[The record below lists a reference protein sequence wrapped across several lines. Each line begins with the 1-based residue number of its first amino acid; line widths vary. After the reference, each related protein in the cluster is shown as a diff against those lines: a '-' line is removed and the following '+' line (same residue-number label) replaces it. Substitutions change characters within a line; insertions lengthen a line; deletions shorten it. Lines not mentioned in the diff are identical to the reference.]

1 MFDIIRYS
9 ADKADEWNAFVA
21 ASKNGTFLFDRRY
34 MDYHS
39 DRFLDHS
46 LMFYEKGRLY
56 AVMPAND
63 DKHGTL
69 FSHQGLTYGGLIM
82 DKGCRAAK
90 VRDLFLQMNDF
101 LRNEGFHRVVYKH
114 IPYIYNSLPAEE
126 DLFALTNV
134 CHAAV
139 ISRDVASVVDLH
151 RRLSL
156 SELRR
161 RGVRKAMAAH
171 LQVRESAD
179 YTSFWDVLSS
189 NLMERFHA
197 SPVHSLSEIEL
208 LSSRFPQN
216 IKLYV
221 VTDGGEVIGGTV
233 LYISADTVKTQ
244 YISTNDR
251 GRKVGALDYLF
262 SCLLD
267 KYEFDGFRFFDFGT
281 SNRVDTDDLNDP
293 LIFQKEGFGGR
304 AVCYDHYEWHL

>member
-46 LMFYEKGRLY
+46 LMFYEKGKLY

-63 DKHGTL
+63 DKHGSL
-69 FSHQGLTYGGLIM
+69 CSHQGLTYGGLIM

-101 LRNEGFHRVVYKH
+101 LRDEVFHRVVYKH
-114 IPYIYNSLPAEE
+114 IPYIYSSLPAEE

-134 CHAAV
+134 CGAT
-139 ISRDVASVVDLH
+139 IQSRDVASVVDLH
-151 RRLSL
+151 RRLPL

-161 RGVRKAMAAH
+161 RGIKKAVASR
-171 LQVRESAD
+171 LQVIESTD

-221 VTDGGEVIGGTV
+221 VTDGEEVIGGTV
-233 LYISADTVKTQ
+233 LYISADIVKTQ

-267 KYEFDGFRFFDFGT
+267 KYESDGFRFFDFGT
-281 SNRVDTDDLNDP
+281 SNRVDTDDLNEP

>member
-90 VRDLFLQMNDF
+90 VRDLFLQMNDY
-101 LRNEGFHRVVYKH
+101 LRVEGFHRVVYNH
-114 IPYIYNSLPAEE
+114 IPYIYSSLPAEE

-134 CHAAV
+134 CRAT
-139 ISRDVASVVDLH
+139 IQSRDVASVVDLH
-151 RRLSL
+151 RRLPF

-161 RGVRKAMAAH
+161 RGIKKAVASR
-171 LQVRESAD
+171 LQVIESTD

-233 LYISADTVKTQ
+233 FYISADTVKTQ

-251 GRKVGALDYLF
+251 GRRVGALDYLF

-267 KYEFDGFRFFDFGT
+267 KYESEGFRFFDFGT

>member
-46 LMFYEKGRLY
+46 LMFYEKGKLY

-63 DKHGTL
+63 DKHGSL
-69 FSHQGLTYGGLIM
+69 CSHQGLTYGGLIM
-82 DKGCRAAK
+82 DKVCRAAK

-101 LRNEGFHRVVYKH
+101 LRDEVFHRVVYKH
-114 IPYIYNSLPAEE
+114 IPYIYSSLPAEE

-134 CHAAV
+134 CGAT
-139 ISRDVASVVDLH
+139 IQSRDVASVVDLH
-151 RRLSL
+151 RRLPL

-161 RGVRKAMAAH
+161 RGIKKAVASR
-171 LQVRESAD
+171 LQVIESTD

-221 VTDGGEVIGGTV
+221 VTDGEEVIGGTV
-233 LYISADTVKTQ
+233 LYISADIVKTQ

-267 KYEFDGFRFFDFGT
+267 KYKSEGFRFFDFGT

-304 AVCYDHYEWHL
+304 AVCYDHYEWRL

>member
-46 LMFYEKGRLY
+46 LMFYEKGKLY

-63 DKHGTL
+63 DKHGSL
-69 FSHQGLTYGGLIM
+69 CSHQGLTYGGLIM

-101 LRNEGFHRVVYKH
+101 LRDEVFHRVVYKH
-114 IPYIYNSLPAEE
+114 IPYIYSSLPAEE

-134 CHAAV
+134 CGAT
-139 ISRDVASVVDLH
+139 IQSRDVASVVDLH
-151 RRLSL
+151 RRLPL

-161 RGVRKAMAAH
+161 RGIKKAVASR
-171 LQVRESAD
+171 LQVIESTD

-221 VTDGGEVIGGTV
+221 VTDGEEVIGGTV
-233 LYISADTVKTQ
+233 LYISADIVKTQ

-267 KYEFDGFRFFDFGT
+267 KYESDGFRFFDFGT

>member
-251 GRKVGALDYLF
+251 GRRVGALDYLF

-267 KYEFDGFRFFDFGT
+267 KYESEGFRFFDFGT

>member
-101 LRNEGFHRVVYKH
+101 LRDEVFHRVVYKH
-114 IPYIYNSLPAEE
+114 IPYIYSSLPAEE

-134 CHAAV
+134 CGAT
-139 ISRDVASVVDLH
+139 IQSRDVASVVDLH
-151 RRLSL
+151 RRLPL

-161 RGVRKAMAAH
+161 RGIKKAVASR
-171 LQVRESAD
+171 LQVIESTD

-221 VTDGGEVIGGTV
+221 VTDGEEVIGGTV
-233 LYISADTVKTQ
+233 LYISADIVKTQ

-267 KYEFDGFRFFDFGT
+267 KYESDGFRFFDFGT

>member
-46 LMFYEKGRLY
+46 LMFYEKGKLY

-63 DKHGTL
+63 DKHGSL
-69 FSHQGLTYGGLIM
+69 CSHQGLTYGGLIM

-101 LRNEGFHRVVYKH
+101 LRVEGFHRVVYKH
-114 IPYIYNSLPAEE
+114 IPYIYSSLPAEE

-134 CHAAV
+134 CRAT
-139 ISRDVASVVDLH
+139 IQSRDVASVVDLH
-151 RRLSL
+151 RRLPF

-161 RGVRKAMAAH
+161 RGIKKAVASR
-171 LQVRESAD
+171 LQVIESTD

-233 LYISADTVKTQ
+233 LYISADIVKTQ

-267 KYEFDGFRFFDFGT
+267 KYESEGFRFFDFGT
-281 SNRVDTDDLNDP
+281 SNRVDTDDLNEP